1 MRERLGT
8 STGLVELPRV
18 PRQVHGEHCRD
29 HLVTTSTTDE
39 ISTDHVYR
47 IEQDSGQLQE
57 AMRKVDAECKRRDAK
72 KGKIRAQLEAD
83 AKEKGLSRAIAIAL
97 KQYRPSK
104 RKSCQR

>member
-1 MRERLGT
+1 
-8 STGLVELPRV
+8 
-18 PRQVHGEHCRD
+18 
-29 HLVTTSTTDE
+29 
-39 ISTDHVYR
+39 VYH